1 MFTQAQDSLIS
12 KDQDLEVLHDMS
24 LQITVF
30 LMYVLLTQ
38 HPVTTY
44 GYAFLFSLTGYFG
57 ISFVLALI
65 KLFGALV
72 AVTGKISPL
81 FCKYFWD
88 GHSNLVN
95 KGKWING
102 LTFLF
107 FSLSFFFSPQWLR
120 GGKPWLLCCHFCS
133 FQNLSLSSKWTR
145 ISAFITYCGV
155 FLNKTMLSK

>member
-1 MFTQAQDSLIS
+1 MFTQAQDSFIS
-12 KDQDLEVLHDMS
+12 NDQDLEVLHDMS

-81 FCKYFWD
+81 F
-88 GHSNLVN
+88 
-95 KGKWING
+95 
-102 LTFLF
+102 
-107 FSLSFFFSPQWLR
+107 
-120 GGKPWLLCCHFCS
+120 
-133 FQNLSLSSKWTR
+133 
-145 ISAFITYCGV
+145 
-155 FLNKTMLSK
+155 

>member
-1 MFTQAQDSLIS
+1 MKTKPQNCHTNLKKMFTQADSLIS

-81 FCKYFWD
+81 FWKYFWD

-107 FSLSFFFSPQWLR
+107 FSLFFFLSPVTTGRKAMTIVLSFLFFS
-120 GGKPWLLCCHFCS
+120 KPFT
-133 FQNLSLSSKWTR
+133 FQ
-145 ISAFITYCGV
+145 
-155 FLNKTMLSK
+155 

>member
-24 LQITVF
+24 FQITVF

-81 FCKYFWD
+81 FWKYFLD

-107 FSLSFFFSPQWLR
+107 FSLPSDY
-120 GGKPWLLCCHFCS
+120 GKESHDYCVVISVLFKTFHFPVSEPEYLLS
-133 FQNLSLSSKWTR
+133 
-145 ISAFITYCGV
+145 
-155 FLNKTMLSK
+155 

>member
-24 LQITVF
+24 LQITEF

-81 FCKYFWD
+81 F
-88 GHSNLVN
+88 
-95 KGKWING
+95 
-102 LTFLF
+102 
-107 FSLSFFFSPQWLR
+107 
-120 GGKPWLLCCHFCS
+120 
-133 FQNLSLSSKWTR
+133 
-145 ISAFITYCGV
+145 
-155 FLNKTMLSK
+155 